1 MSITSIT
8 IKLYSAYSA
17 NIRDDNEYQMLE
29 KSILM
34 FMSYLYPASYLCGT
48 DIGYL
53 EHSTAG
59 PVKLFLQTNPQRIE
73 TTTLSNIYGDYDS
86 VDGK

>member
-1 MSITSIT
+1 M
-8 IKLYSAYSA
+8 LYS
-17 NIRDDNEYQMLE
+17 
-29 KSILM
+29 
-34 FMSYLYPASYLCGT
+34 YPVSYLCGT

-59 PVKLFLQTNPQRIE
+59 PVKLFLQKNPQRIE